1 MLSRKEH
8 EQKPTHLPDE
18 FRSKVRDLLNTT
30 YGDKF
35 DKEQYEFAVFGM
47 TFPSEV
53 LLMVSLINKK
63 DDNAAPVTYHVSSD
77 LDEKTKADKVVD
89 HLVDS
94 VGLFFDNYFED
105 PTWNDFFSK
114 WEETDF
120 KGIKLHY
127 KITRENVGLT
137 LMADQILEDAN
148 KVH

>member
-8 EQKPTHLPDE
+8 QHKATHLPEE
-18 FRSKVRDLLNTT
+18 FRTKVRELLNSI
-30 YGDKF
+30 YGAKF

-53 LLMVSLINKK
+53 LLIVSLINKK

-77 LDEKTKADKVVD
+77 LNENTKADKLMNY
-89 HLVDS
+89 LVDS
-94 VGLFFDNYFED
+94 VGLFFDSYFED
-105 PTWNDFFSK
+105 PEWNDFFSK

-120 KGIKLHY
+120 KGNKIHY

-137 LMADQILEDAN
+137 LMADQILEDDN
-148 KVH
+148 KIH